1 MGDTGQIR
9 PDNLEKRET
18 TSSDSVIGQRDH
30 RHAIAVYP
38 GTFDP
43 VHRGHLDIAKRAAR
57 LVDELV
63 VAVYQTPSKNL
74 LFSTDERAS
83 LWKEAI
89 VEEGLSNVR
98 VEGYEGLTVDFAR
111 IVGAQAIVRGL
122 RAVTDFEYEFQQALM
137 NRNLAPEIE
146 TLMIITALP
155 HLFISSSLLKEVAR
169 LHGDLNGMVTQGVA
183 RALRE
188 RLG

>member
-1 MGDTGQIR
+1 MGDNGQNSNR
-9 PDNLEKRET
+9 QES
-18 TSSDSVIGQRDH
+18 TSAPAAQITPAGERQHH
-30 RHAIAVYP
+30 RLVAVYP

-63 VAVYQTPSKNL
+63 VAVYKTPSKNL
-74 LFSTDERAS
+74 LFSTEERVA
-83 LWKEAI
+83 LWQEAI
-89 VEEGLSNVR
+89 AEEGLPNVR
-98 VEGYEGLTVDFAR
+98 VELFEGLIVDFAR
-111 IVGAQAIVRGL
+111 IVGAQATVRGL

-169 LHGDLNGMVTQGVA
+169 LHGDLNGIVTRGVA
-183 RALRE
+183 EALRKHME
-188 RLG
+188 